1 MLTRSL
7 VVANGKGGVGKSS
20 LVAGL
25 STTAAAGGWRVL
37 VVDLD
42 PHGAVDSDLGY
53 RQSGLTDEGESLYRA
68 VAGGEPVRPCLG
80 VRRNLDAVPAGGYTE
95 ALVDLIADRLRKGD
109 AGAITAVGERL
120 APLATS
126 YDLVVFD
133 TPPSSTLALD
143 AALCCSRAVLVP
155 CGFDPGSLDGLEH
168 VSDRYHAVR
177 NSGLNTDLE
186 LLGVVMFGF
195 GPNEKRLRRD
205 MKADLEY
212 ELDGQ
217 APVFDTCIRAARKAA
232 RHMRMNGLVASE
244 YLTASQEARP
254 WYEDPSQERFAGN
267 AEDLARDYWEL
278 SSEVLRRF
286 VQLVSSDGPAL
297 ARP

>member
-1 MLTRSL
+1 M
-7 VVANGKGGVGKSS
+7 ANGKGGVGKSS

-68 VAGGEPVRPCLG
+68 VAHGEPLRPCVG

-95 ALVDLIADRLRKGD
+95 ALVDLIADRIRKGD
-109 AGAITAVGERL
+109 RNAVTVVGERL
-120 APLATS
+120 APLASS

-133 TPPSSTLALD
+133 TPPSSTLGLD
-143 AALCCSRAVLVP
+143 AALCCARAVLVP

-168 VSDRYHAVR
+168 VSDRYRAVR
-177 NSGLNTDLE
+177 NSGLNPALE

-195 GPNEKRLRRD
+195 GPNERRLRRE

-217 APVFDTCIRAARKAA
+217 APVFETTIRAARKAA
-232 RHMRMNGLVASE
+232 RHMRVHGLVASE
-244 YLTASQEARP
+244 YLTASRDARP
-254 WYEDPSQERFAGN
+254 WYEDPDQERFAGN

-278 SSEVLRRF
+278 SCEVLARF
-286 VQLVSSDGPAL
+286 RAVLASDGHVMAQS
-297 ARP
+297 